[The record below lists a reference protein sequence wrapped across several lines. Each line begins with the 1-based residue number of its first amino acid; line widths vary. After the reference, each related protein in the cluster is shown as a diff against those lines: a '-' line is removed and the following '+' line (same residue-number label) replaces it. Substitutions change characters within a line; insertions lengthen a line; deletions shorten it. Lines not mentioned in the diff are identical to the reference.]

1 MFATVHASTSCI
13 HVSFSKTHLVGTPV
27 VKDGIQVE
35 AITSSDTTLTCTTS
49 GGPATT
55 VVWTRDC
62 VQLPSDMYSSST
74 VLLDAETATYNST
87 LTVAGDLTGEYR
99 CIFVNDRGAAVANYS
114 SGCSHLERSNCN
126 S

>member
-1 MFATVHASTSCI
+1 MYMTFYI
-13 HVSFSKTHLVGTPV
+13 GTPV
-27 VKDGIQVE
+27 MENGIQVE
-35 AITSSDTTLTCTTS
+35 AVTSNDTRLTCTTA

-62 VQLPSDMYSSST
+62 VQLPSDMYSDST

-87 LTVAGDLTGEYR
+87 LTVAGALTGEYR
-99 CIFVNDRGAAVANYS
+99 CIVVNDRGAAVANYS
-114 SGCSHLERSNCN
+114 SSSHLEGSNCN